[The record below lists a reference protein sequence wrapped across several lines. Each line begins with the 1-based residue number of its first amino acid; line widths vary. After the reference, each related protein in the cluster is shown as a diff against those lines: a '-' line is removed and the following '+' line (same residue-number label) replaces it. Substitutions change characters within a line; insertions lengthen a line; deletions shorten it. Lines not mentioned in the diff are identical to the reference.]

1 MSRSKITRRQFAKA
15 AAAGAV
21 AAAGAAVPPEALAD
35 QQAQPEQAND
45 AQALYEMIRIRYG
58 QHLDAEQLKR
68 VRTSVERNVQMAGR
82 LRKFPVNQDDPC
94 FVFTPDVP

>member
-1 MSRSKITRRQFAKA
+1 MSESKLTRRQFAKA
-15 AAAGAV
+15 AAAGAA
-21 AAAGAAVPPEALAD
+21 AAAGTVTPAQALAD
-35 QQAQPEQAND
+35 QQQPEAASD

-58 QHLDAEQLKR
+58 QYLDEEQLKR
-68 VRTSVERNVQMAGR
+68 VRASVERNVQMATR

>member
-1 MSRSKITRRQFAKA
+1 MSESKLTRRQFAKA

-21 AAAGAAVPPEALAD
+21 AAAGTVPPAEALAD
-35 QQAQPEQAND
+35 QQQPEAAND

-58 QHLDAEQLKR
+58 QYLDAEQLKR

-94 FVFTPDVP
+94 FVFTPDV

>member
-1 MSRSKITRRQFAKA
+1 MSESKLTRRQFAKA
-15 AAAGAV
+15 AAVGAA
-21 AAAGAAVPPEALAD
+21 AAAGTVPPAEALAD
-35 QQAQPEQAND
+35 HQQQQPEAAND

-58 QHLDAEQLKR
+58 QYLDAEQLKR

-94 FVFTPDVP
+94 FVFTPDV

>member
-1 MSRSKITRRQFAKA
+1 MSESKLTRRQFAKA

-21 AAAGAAVPPEALAD
+21 AAAGTVPPAEALAD
-35 QQAQPEQAND
+35 QQQQAEAASD

-58 QHLDAEQLKR
+58 QFLDAEQLKR

>member
-1 MSRSKITRRQFAKA
+1 MSESKLTRRQFAKA

-21 AAAGAAVPPEALAD
+21 AAAGAATPAEALAD
-35 QQAQPEQAND
+35 QQPEAAND

-58 QHLDAEQLKR
+58 QYLDEEQLKR
-68 VRTSVERNVQMAGR
+68 VRASVERNVQMATR

>member
-1 MSRSKITRRQFAKA
+1 MSESKLTRRQFAKA

-21 AAAGAAVPPEALAD
+21 AAAGAATPAEALAD
-35 QQAQPEQAND
+35 QQPEAAND

-58 QHLDAEQLKR
+58 QYLDEEQLKR
-68 VRTSVERNVQMAGR
+68 VRASVERNVQTATR